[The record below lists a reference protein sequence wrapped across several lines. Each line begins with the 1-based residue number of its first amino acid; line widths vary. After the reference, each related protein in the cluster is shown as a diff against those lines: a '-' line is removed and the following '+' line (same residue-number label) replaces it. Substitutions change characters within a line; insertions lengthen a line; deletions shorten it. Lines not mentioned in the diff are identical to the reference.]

1 MTTTQYPTIPSTTTR
16 ATTRTTLRRLAVSTV
31 LAGLVASAATTATAA
46 LAHAAGV
53 SLDIAGDPVPV
64 LAFAQMTFLFSLVGL
79 AIAAGLRRW
88 SRDPRSAWL
97 RTTLALTVLS
107 FVPDLM
113 ADAAVE
119 TRLTLMLTHA
129 VAAAVVIPVVAAR
142 IARR

>member
-64 LAFAQMTFLFSLVGL
+64 LAFAQMTFLGAVLGGL
-79 AIAAGLRRW
+79 LLAGLNRR
-88 SRDPRSAWL
+88 STHA
-97 RTTLALTVLS
+97 RTRFVQVTVALTVLS
-107 FVPDLM
+107 CIPSVLVPD
-113 ADAAVE
+113 DAASKVA
-119 TRLTLMLTHA
+119 LVALHV
-129 VAAAVVIPVVAAR
+129 VAAALVVPALVRHAR
-142 IARR
+142 S